1 MPEIVQ
7 DALSELSEALVER
20 ARGAQS
26 LVACITGHGRSMR
39 SGTLWRKDV
48 VVASEQSLLD
58 IDQAEVTLSDGVSS
72 TARLAGRDP
81 GTNVV
86 VFRLEGTLEPSPLL
100 APEPRL
106 GALALAFGADSSG
119 LSMRLGTINSVGPA
133 WHSRAGGRIDRRI
146 ALDMR
151 LADRE
156 EGGPVLD
163 AAGGGLLG
171 ISTIG
176 PRRQVLVIP
185 RGTVDQVLE
194 PLLSKGRV
202 DRGWLGL
209 ALQPVLIPEALQ
221 AEAGQPRG
229 LMIMRVASGGPAAKA
244 GILAGDILVTLDG
257 KGVSRP
263 SMVTEHL
270 GTESIGRSVE
280 LRVIRASK
288 IVALSATI
296 AARLPD

>member
-1 MPEIVQ
+1 MPEMVQ
-7 DALSELSEALVER
+7 DALSGLSEALVER
-20 ARGAQS
+20 ARGAKS
-26 LVACITGHGRSMR
+26 LVAGITVRGRSMR
-39 SGTLWRKDV
+39 SGALWRKDV
-48 VVASEQSLLD
+48 VVGSEQSLPD
-58 IDQAEVTLSDGVSS
+58 IDQAVVTLSDGVSS

-86 VFRLEGTLEPSPLL
+86 VFKLEGTLEPPPLS

-106 GALALAFGADSSG
+106 GALALAFGADSGG

-133 WHSRAGGRIDRRI
+133 WYSRAGGRIDRRI
-146 ALDMR
+146 ALDMT

-185 RGTVDQVLE
+185 RVTVDQVLD
-194 PLLSKGRV
+194 PLLRNGRV

-209 ALQPVLIPEALQ
+209 ALQPVLVPEALQ

-229 LMIMRVASGGPAAKA
+229 LMIMRVASDGPAAKA
-244 GILAGDILVTLDG
+244 GTLAGDILVTIDG

-270 GTESIGRSVE
+270 GAESVGRSFEVR
-280 LRVIRASK
+280 LIRAGK
-288 IVALSATI
+288 VIALSVTV
-296 AARLPD
+296 AARSSD

>member
-1 MPEIVQ
+1 MPEMVQ
-7 DALSELSEALVER
+7 DALSGLSEALVER
-20 ARGAQS
+20 TRGAKS
-26 LVACITGHGRSMR
+26 LVAGITVRGRSMR
-39 SGTLWRKDV
+39 SGTLWRKGV
-48 VVASEQSLLD
+48 VVGSEQSLPD

-86 VFRLEGTLEPSPLL
+86 VFKLEGTLEPPPLS

-119 LSMRLGTINSVGPA
+119 ILMRLGTINSVGPA
-133 WHSRAGGRIDRRI
+133 WYSRAGGRIDRRI
-146 ALDMR
+146 ALDMT

-185 RGTVDQVLE
+185 RVTVDQVLD

-209 ALQPVLIPEALQ
+209 ALQPVLVPEALQ

-229 LMIMRVASGGPAAKA
+229 LMIMRVASDGPAAKA
-244 GILAGDILVTLDG
+244 GTLAGDILVTIDG

-270 GTESIGRSVE
+270 GAESVGRSVE
-280 LRVIRASK
+280 VRLIRAGK
-288 IVALSATI
+288 VIALSATV
-296 AARLPD
+296 AARSSD

>member
-1 MPEIVQ
+1 MQMVQ
-7 DALSELSEALVER
+7 DALSGLSEALVER
-20 ARGAQS
+20 ARAAKP
-26 LVACITGHGRSMR
+26 LVAGIKVHGRSMR
-39 SGTLWRKDV
+39 SGTLWRKDI
-48 VVASEQSLLD
+48 VVASEQSLSD
-58 IDQAEVTLSDGVSS
+58 IDQAEVTLSDGISS
-72 TARLAGRDP
+72 SARLAGRDP

-106 GALALAFGADSSG
+106 GALALAFGADGGG

-146 ALDMR
+146 VLDMR

-185 RGTVDQVLE
+185 RVTVDRVLE

-209 ALQPVLIPEALQ
+209 ALQPVLVPEALQ

-229 LMIMRVASGGPAAKA
+229 LMIMRVARDGPAAKA

-257 KGVSRP
+257 ESVSRP

-270 GTESIGRSVE
+270 GTESIDRSVE
-280 LRVIRASK
+280 LRLIRAGK
-288 IVALSATI
+288 IVALSATV
-296 AARLPD
+296 AARSSH

>member
-1 MPEIVQ
+1 MPEMVQ
-7 DALSELSEALVER
+7 DALSGLSEALVER
-20 ARGAQS
+20 ARGATS
-26 LVACITGHGRSMR
+26 LVAGITVRGRSMR

-48 VVASEQSLLD
+48 VVGSEQSLPD

-86 VFRLEGTLEPSPLL
+86 VFRLEGTLEPPPLS

-106 GALALAFGADSSG
+106 GALALAFGADSGG

-133 WHSRAGGRIDRRI
+133 WYSRAGGRIDRRI
-146 ALDMR
+146 ALDMT

-163 AAGGGLLG
+163 AAGGLLG

-185 RGTVDQVLE
+185 RATVDQVLD

-209 ALQPVLIPEALQ
+209 ALQPVLVPEALQ

-229 LMIMRVASGGPAAKA
+229 LMIMRVASDGPAAKA
-244 GILAGDILVTLDG
+244 GTLAGDILVTIDG

-270 GTESIGRSVE
+270 GAESVGRSVE
-280 LRVIRASK
+280 VRLIRAGK
-288 IVALSATI
+288 VIALSATV
-296 AARLPD
+296 AARSSD